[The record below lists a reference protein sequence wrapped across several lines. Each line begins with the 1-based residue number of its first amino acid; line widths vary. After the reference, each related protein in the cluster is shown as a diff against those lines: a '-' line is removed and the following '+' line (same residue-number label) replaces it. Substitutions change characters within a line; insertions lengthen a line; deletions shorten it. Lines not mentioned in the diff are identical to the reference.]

1 MRAAGP
7 PQGARPPGGERRE
20 APLGGDHTS
29 KGVWLETLTWP
40 EARKKIAAGWPVIVP
55 IGAIAKEHGRH
66 LPLNTDFLL
75 ARDLANRIAAELP
88 VIVAPVL
95 GLGYYPA
102 FVRYPGSQHLR
113 PETFQAVLT
122 DVLDKLVRDGVTRI
136 AVVNTGVSTEAP
148 LRIVVREFYERT
160 GVRVLSADTAALGK
174 ATRGLMAQK
183 LGGHGDEA
191 ETSMILAIAP
201 DAVRMDKAVVDYGNA
216 LSRPETVFYV
226 PTIFDSNPTTGPD
239 YSVSGVRG
247 DPTLA
252 TAEKGRAILA
262 DMAAELI
269 DGLRKSFA
277 EVRW

>member
-1 MRAAGP
+1 MSAAGP
-7 PQGARPPGGERRE
+7 PPGTR
-20 APLGGDHTS
+20 PLGGTARSDARGDHAS
-29 KGVWLETLTWP
+29 KGVWLENLSWP
-40 EARKKIAAGWPVIVP
+40 EAKAKIDAGWPVIVP
-55 IGAIAKEHGRH
+55 IGAIAKEHGAH

-75 ARDLANRIAAELP
+75 AHDLASRIAAELP
-88 VIVAPVL
+88 VIVAPVIS
-95 GLGYYPA
+95 LGYYPA

-122 DVLDKLVRDGVTRI
+122 DVFDKLVQDGVRCI

-148 LRIVVREFYERT
+148 LRIVVREFYRRT
-160 GVRVLSADTAALGK
+160 GVRVLCADIASLGK
-174 ATRGLMAQK
+174 GTHALMKQQV
-183 LGGHGDEA
+183 GGHGDEA

-201 DAVRMDKAVVDYGNA
+201 QAVRMDKAVVDYGNMLDA
-216 LSRPETVFYV
+216 PKTVFYV
-226 PTIFDSNPTTGPD
+226 PTIFDGDPATGPD

-269 DGLRKSFA
+269 DGLRLSFPA
-277 EVRW
+277 ILK